1 MLTESIQEKKS
12 TIVQIMN
19 EVDDLTDDEKSFV
32 LYWLRVKKNAE
43 AAAKADLTVKPNK
56 ITTQDIY
63 KERNALRKQKTQ

>member
-1 MLTESIQEKKS
+1 
-12 TIVQIMN
+12 MN

>member
-19 EVDDLTDDEKSFV
+19 EVDSLSDDEKSFV
-32 LYWLRVKKNAE
+32 LYWLRAKKNAE
-43 AAAKADLTVKPNK
+43 TAAKADSTIKPNK
-56 ITTQDIY
+56 VTTADIY